1 MFELD
6 QKYKSGGR
14 ALFYL
19 FLRHGWFFILSGLGL
34 IFLSYEMY
42 FGRLKTFT
50 TDFLASHSDWYI
62 DDFMISEWILLL
74 GISVIIVGYLVG
86 NVHYR
91 SYKFKLDEHAFH
103 LRRGLFF
110 IHETTIPYQQ
120 ISKVTISRPYHYL
133 FFGVAELDIVTAD
146 DRSDSNNKVKAS
158 KFLIPVISSPI
169 ARALS
174 KQLLLYASMS
184 RKGQSIEPEY
194 EEEDEYGDEDIE
206 EDDGDTSEV
215 E

>member
-1 MFELD
+1 MFELEK
-6 QKYKSGGR
+6 KYKSGGR

-19 FLRHGWFFILSGLGL
+19 FLKHGWFFILFGLML
-34 IFLSYEMY
+34 VYLSYEIY
-42 FGRLKTFT
+42 FGRLKTLT

-62 DDFMISEWILLL
+62 DSFMISEWILLL
-74 GISVIIVGYLVG
+74 GISVIIIGYLIG

-158 KFLIPVISSPI
+158 KFLIPVISSPL

-174 KQLLLYASMS
+174 KQLLTYAAMS
-184 RKGQSIEPEY
+184 RKGQGIEPEFDD
-194 EEEDEYGDEDIE
+194 EDEDFDDFGDE
-206 EDDGDTSEV
+206 EDDPSGANI
-215 E
+215 

>member
-6 QKYKSGGR
+6 QKYKCGGR

-19 FLRHGWFFILSGLGL
+19 YVRHAWWIFLIAVGL
-34 IFLSYEMY
+34 IALSYEMY
-42 FGRLKTFT
+42 FGGLRDSTIA
-50 TDFLASHSDWYI
+50 FLSEHSDWYI

-74 GISVIIVGYLVG
+74 GISVIILGYLVA

-146 DRSDSNNKVKAS
+146 DRSDSNNKVRAS

-174 KQLLLYASMS
+174 KQLLAYAAMS
-184 RKGQSIEPEY
+184 RKGQDIEPQFDDEVEDDFVD
-194 EEEDEYGDEDIE
+194 EEEVPE
-206 EDDGDTSEV
+206 EGI
-215 E
+215 

>member
-1 MFELD
+1 MFELE

-19 FLRHGWFFILSGLGL
+19 LIRHGWFFILSGLGL

-42 FGRLKTFT
+42 FGRLKTVT
-50 TDFLASHSDWYI
+50 TNFLASHNDWYI

-169 ARALS
+169 ARGLS

-184 RKGQSIEPEY
+184 RKGQNIKPEY
-194 EEEDEYGDEDIE
+194 EEDDNYEDEDIE
-206 EDDGDTSEV
+206 GDDEETSEV

>member
-6 QKYKSGGR
+6 KKYKCGGR
-14 ALFYL
+14 TLFYL
-19 FLRHGWFFILSGLGL
+19 FLRHGWFFILAGLLL

-42 FGRLKTFT
+42 FGRLKDATVS
-50 TDFLASHSDWYI
+50 FLAAHSDWYI

-74 GISVIIVGYLVG
+74 GISVIIVGYLIG

-110 IHETTIPYQQ
+110 VHETTIPYQQ
-120 ISKVTISRPYHYL
+120 ISKVTISRPYHYF

-146 DRSDSNNKVKAS
+146 DRSDSNNKIKAS
-158 KFLIPVISSPI
+158 KFLIPVISTPI

-174 KQLLLYASMS
+174 RQLLLYASMS
-184 RKGQSIEPEY
+184 RKGQEIRDQY
-194 EEEDEYGDEDIE
+194 DDNNDYDDEEEDGEDLGIE
-206 EDDGDTSEV
+206 DKD
-215 E
+215 

>member
-19 FLRHGWFFILSGLGL
+19 FIRHGWFFILSGLGL
-34 IFLSYEMY
+34 IFFSYEMY
-42 FGRLKTFT
+42 FGRLKTVT

-74 GISVIIVGYLVG
+74 GISVIIIGYLVG

-174 KQLLLYASMS
+174 KQLLAYASMS
-184 RKGQSIEPEY
+184 RKGQSIMPEY
-194 EEEDEYGDEDIE
+194 EEEDDYEDEDIE
-206 EDDGDTSEV
+206 ADDEGV
-215 E
+215 EEEA

>member
-1 MFELD
+1 MFELE
-6 QKYKSGGR
+6 QNYKCGGR

-19 FLRHGWFFILSGLGL
+19 FIVHAWFFIISGLGL

-42 FGRLKTFT
+42 FGRLKAMT
-50 TDFLASHSDWYI
+50 TSFLESHSTWYI
-62 DDFMISEWILLL
+62 DDFMISEWTVLL

-146 DRSDSNNKVKAS
+146 DRSDSNNKVRAS
-158 KFLIPVISSPI
+158 KFLIPVISSPL
-169 ARALS
+169 ARGLS
-174 KQLLLYASMS
+174 KQLLAYASMS
-184 RKGQSIEPEY
+184 RKGQNIAPQY
-194 EEEDEYGDEDIE
+194 DDEDEYEDEDIE
-206 EDDGDTSEV
+206 DLDGDE
-215 E
+215 EGDE

>member
-6 QKYKSGGR
+6 KKYKSGGR

-19 FLRHGWFFILSGLGL
+19 FIRHGWFFILSGLGL
-34 IFLSYEMY
+34 ILLSYEMY

-62 DDFMISEWILLL
+62 DDFMISEWIFLL

-174 KQLLLYASMS
+174 KQLLTYASMS
-184 RKGQSIEPEY
+184 RKGQSIKPEY
-194 EEEDEYGDEDIE
+194 DEDGDYEDEDFDERNE
-206 EDDGDTSEV
+206 ETEEV

>member
-19 FLRHGWFFILSGLGL
+19 FIRHGWFFILSGLGL

-42 FGRLKTFT
+42 FGRLKTVT

-74 GISVIIVGYLVG
+74 GISVIIIGYLVG

-174 KQLLLYASMS
+174 KQLLAYASMS
-184 RKGQSIEPEY
+184 RKGQSIMPEY
-194 EEEDEYGDEDIE
+194 EEEDDYEDEDIE
-206 EDDGDTSEV
+206 TEDEGV
-215 E
+215 EEEA